1 MSSCLGT
8 IFDIQRY
15 SVHDGPGI
23 RTTVF
28 LKGCPL
34 KCLWCSNPESQS
46 KNPEIMLDH
55 SLCTRCSRC
64 VEVCPYNAT
73 VKSGDE
79 IRLLRDL
86 CQGCS
91 ECVSACPNDARQLV
105 GRQEEVE
112 NILKEV
118 KKDGLFYKNSGGG
131 VTLSGGEPM
140 SQPEFTRTLLKRCK
154 ENGIH
159 TVLDSSGYTKSENWD
174 LVLEYVDMILFDLK
188 QMEPE
193 KHKEYTGVE
202 KELILKSAKKV
213 ASLKVPM
220 IIRIPLIPGYND
232 SQKNMEECARF
243 AKEIGVDRIELLAFH
258 RLCISKYNKLGKDWR
273 LDGVSSPDNDLL
285 ERARENF
292 TAHGLTCS
300 Y

>member
-1 MSSCLGT
+1 
-8 IFDIQRY
+8 
-15 SVHDGPGI
+15 
-23 RTTVF
+23 
-28 LKGCPL
+28 
-34 KCLWCSNPESQS
+34 
-46 KNPEIMLDH
+46 
-55 SLCTRCSRC
+55 

-188 QMEPE
+188 QMEPK

-258 RLCISKYNKLGKDWR
+258 RLCISKYNKLDKEWR
-273 LDGVSSPDNDLL
+273 LDGVPSPDKDLL
-285 ERARENF
+285 EKARENF

>member
-1 MSSCLGT
+1 
-8 IFDIQRY
+8 
-15 SVHDGPGI
+15 
-23 RTTVF
+23 
-28 LKGCPL
+28 
-34 KCLWCSNPESQS
+34 
-46 KNPEIMLDH
+46 
-55 SLCTRCSRC
+55 

-258 RLCISKYNKLGKDWR
+258 RLCISKYNKLDKEWR
-273 LDGVSSPDNDLL
+273 LDGVPSPDKDLL
-285 ERARENF
+285 KKARENF

>member
-1 MSSCLGT
+1 
-8 IFDIQRY
+8 
-15 SVHDGPGI
+15 
-23 RTTVF
+23 
-28 LKGCPL
+28 
-34 KCLWCSNPESQS
+34 
-46 KNPEIMLDH
+46 MLDH
-55 SLCTRCSRC
+55 SLCTRCGRC
-64 VEVCPYNAT
+64 VEACPYNAT

-174 LVLEYVDMILFDLK
+174 MVLEYVDMILFDLK

-202 KELILKSAKKV
+202 RELILKSAKKV

-258 RLCISKYNKLGKDWR
+258 RLCISKYNKLDKEWR
-273 LDGVSSPDNDLL
+273 LDGVPSPDKDLL
-285 ERARENF
+285 EKARENF
-292 TAHGLTCS
+292 TALGLTCT